1 MELLQYGI
9 LGLGLGAL
17 YSLASQG
24 LILIYRGSGVLNFA
38 HGAIG
43 MAGAYVWW
51 QVTQIWGAPFL
62 VGLAAGVGAGAVLG
76 ALAHL
81 LVMRHLR
88 RASPLTRVVATLGV
102 LITLEAA
109 ATLKYGAQ
117 VFAAP
122 SWIPASPIN
131 FAGIVVS
138 SDRLYLLAIAVLLT
152 AGLWALYRRTRFG
165 LATAAVAENERVAAS
180 MGWSPD
186 TIATVNWALGSA
198 LAALAAILIVPIV
211 TLQVSSLTNLVL
223 AAMACALVASFNSF
237 PVALAAALALGII
250 QTELERYSTQ
260 PGLYQSVPFLV
271 IVLALILRG
280 RSLPLRDY
288 LLQRLPAV
296 GDGRIRPG
304 LLAFGV
310 AVTAI
315 ALAITPVAWKIGITT
330 SLAAAVIGVSI
341 VVLTGFAGQLSL
353 AQFAIAG
360 FGAWA
365 AWEFVGTAGLPFW
378 LGVPLAVLA
387 AAGLGLVFGLPSART
402 RGVSYAVITLGL
414 GTALELML
422 FDNSAWTGGLAGAN
436 IPPPNLFGWNV
447 NALVYPE
454 RFGYV
459 ALAVF
464 VLAGLVAAN
473 VRRGRTGR
481 RLIAVRTNERAAA
494 ALGISPV
501 ATKLYACAL
510 AAALAAVG
518 GILLAFQ
525 STTLTFSTFTNF
537 TSITLVGYAV
547 ISGVG
552 YVTGSIFASTFFVG
566 GIGTAVISSIAGS
579 LTSWIT
585 LAGGALTIVLIL
597 RNQDG
602 LAKAQSDEWGKVREW
617 WKRRF
622 PSREAREVPVSAGWP
637 PAGRRGQ
644 LQVPERTLELRDI
657 SVNYGGTQAL
667 SHVSVVVRPAR
678 IVGLIGPNGA
688 GKTTLIDAVT
698 GFAKPATGQVLLD
711 GQVISGWSAVKRAR
725 RGLSRSFQAL
735 ELFDDLTVIDNLRS
749 AADPRDLLSYARDLV
764 YPANPGLS
772 DAAVAA
778 IKEFGLQEDLGRRA
792 QDLPYARRRL
802 LAIARA
808 VATRPSVLL
817 LDEPAAGLSEV
828 ETAELARLVR
838 RLATDWGMAILLI
851 EHDMSFVMRT
861 CDEVAVLDFGQKI
874 AHGTPAQV
882 RSDPAV
888 IAAYLGEP
896 EAEQLDQHEPQA
908 DAAWTGDLTEERL

>member
-62 VGLAAGVGAGAVLG
+62 VGLVAGVGAGALLG
-76 ALAHL
+76 ALVHL

-109 ATLKYGAQ
+109 ATLRYGAQ
-117 VFAAP
+117 IFDTA
-122 SWIPASPIN
+122 SWIPSNPIHL
-131 FAGIVVS
+131 GSIVVS
-138 SDRLYLLAIAVLLT
+138 SDRLYLLAIAVALT
-152 AGLWALYRRTRFG
+152 AGLWVLYRRTRFG

-211 TLQVSSLTNLVL
+211 TLQVSSLTTLVL

-237 PVALAAALALGII
+237 PVALGAALVLGIV

-260 PGLYQSVPFLV
+260 PGLYQSVPFVVIALV
-271 IVLALILRG
+271 LIVRG

-315 ALAITPVAWKIGITT
+315 LLATTPVAWKIGITT

-365 AWEFVGTAGLPFW
+365 AWEFVGTVGLPFW
-378 LGVPLAVLA
+378 LGVPMAVLA

-422 FDNSAWTGGLAGAN
+422 FDNSGWTGGLAGAN
-436 IPPPNLFGWNV
+436 IPPPSLFGWDV

-454 RFGYV
+454 RFGFV

-525 STTLTFSTFTNF
+525 STSLTFSTFTNF

-547 ISGVG
+547 VSGVG
-552 YVTGSIFASTFFVG
+552 WVTGSIFASTFFVG
-566 GIGTAVISSIAGS
+566 GVGTVFISSIAGS

-585 LAGGALTIVLIL
+585 LAGGVLTIVLIL

-602 LAKAQSDEWGKVREW
+602 LAKAQSDEWSKVRQR

-622 PSREAREVPVSAGWP
+622 PPRRARAVPASAGLP
-637 PAGRRGQ
+637 SDGQDRQ
-644 LQVPERTLELRDI
+644 LQVPGRKLELRDV
-657 SVNYGGTQAL
+657 SVHYGGTQAL
-667 SHVSVVVRPAR
+667 SHVSVVVRPGR

-711 GQVISGWSAVKRAR
+711 GQVISGWPAVKRAR
-725 RGLSRSFQAL
+725 SGLSRSFQAL

-749 AADPRDLLSYARDLV
+749 AADPRDLLSSVRDLV
-764 YPANPGLS
+764 YPVNPGLS

-778 IKEFGLQEDLGRRA
+778 IREFGLQEDLGRRA

-861 CDEVAVLDFGQKI
+861 CDEVAVLDFGKKI

-896 EAEQLDQHEPQA
+896 EPEQPNQHEPQA
-908 DAAWTGDLTEERL
+908 GDAWNSDLTEERL